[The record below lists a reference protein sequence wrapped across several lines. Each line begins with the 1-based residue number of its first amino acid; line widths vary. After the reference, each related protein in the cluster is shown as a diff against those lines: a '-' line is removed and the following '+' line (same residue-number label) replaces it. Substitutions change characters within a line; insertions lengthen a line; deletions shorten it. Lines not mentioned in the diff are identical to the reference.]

1 VLYSDTL
8 QEIKKMLELYQFEL
22 SHYSEKI
29 RFILDYKGLPY
40 RKIEVTPGVGQID
53 VFRLSGQRQV
63 PVLKDGNEVIA
74 DSTAIAEYLDKTY
87 PDRPIIPSDPKL
99 KGLTFLIE
107 QWADVS
113 IGLNARKCLIGAVS
127 QDQTFRTSVL
137 PSNTPDFL
145 RTLVSSV
152 PAELFS
158 FLGVG
163 VGMGP
168 DAVKA
173 GQDAIK
179 HDLAS
184 ICFILSQQPYLVTD
198 QPTLAD
204 FAVAALSMYVKFP
217 SGNYLDIPD
226 SLKGKGVSGIADIGT
241 FEPFWNWRDKLYTDF
256 RKPLIGATS
265 SSGSSGPTSISIE

>member
-1 VLYSDTL
+1 
-8 QEIKKMLELYQFEL
+8 MLELYQFEL
-22 SHYSEKI
+22 SHYAEKV
-29 RFILDYKGLPY
+29 RFILDYKGLAY
-40 RKIEVTPGVGQID
+40 RKIEVTPGIGQID

-74 DSTAIAEYLDKTY
+74 DSTKIAEYLDKTY

-113 IGLNARKCLIGAVS
+113 IGLNARKCLIGAVG
-127 QDQTFRTSVL
+127 QDQAFRTSVL
-137 PSNTPDFL
+137 PSNTPDIL
-145 RTLVSSV
+145 RTIVSSV

-158 FLGVG
+158 YLGVG

-168 DAVKA
+168 DAIKEA
-173 GQDAIK
+173 QDSIK

-184 ICFILSQQPYLVTD
+184 ACFILSQQPYLVTAH
-198 QPTLAD
+198 PTLAD

-217 SGNYLDIPD
+217 SGSYLDIPE

-241 FEPFWNWRDKLYTDF
+241 FEPFWNWRDKLYADF
-256 RKPLIGATS
+256 RKPLVETPSAAS
-265 SSGSSGPTSISIE
+265 DSGPTSISIE